1 MNYYIKSLLLLI
13 FSLSVSFGQYAG
25 FKNFEIVESVPIET
39 SFDNPDVRNAYEVWL
54 EMING
59 AKKTLDIEQFYIST
73 EPNEPL
79 EDILRSVI
87 EAGKR
92 GVKVRIV
99 ADAGM
104 YKTYPQTLD
113 MLGKQKNISVR
124 LIDYRKIS
132 GGVQHSKYFIVDGM
146 EVFLGSQNFDW
157 RALKHII
164 ELGFKITDEKAAKIY
179 TDIFEIDWQLSSPD
193 SNEAKRG
200 VVKNKYSVPLQIVEN
215 SDTIKYYPT
224 FSSINHIPDKN
235 LWDETH
241 LINLIDSAKNELFFH
256 VLTYS
261 PISRGKEYYANLD
274 NALRRAAV
282 RGVKVHV
289 MTSDWSKRKP
299 TIDHLKSLAVIP
311 NIEVKMSTIPE
322 WSGGFISHARVDH
335 RKILII
341 DDDRCW
347 LGTSNWEKSYFYA
360 GRNIG
365 VVVQN
370 LKIVKKLKE
379 IYLKSWNG
387 EYSYNIKPEI
397 EYTPPKIGE

>member
-1 MNYYIKSLLLLI
+1 MNYYIKPLILLI

-39 SFDNPDVRNAYEVWL
+39 SFDNPDVRNTHEVWL

-59 AKKTLDIEQFYIST
+59 AKKTLDIEQFYISN

-79 EDILRSVI
+79 EDILQSII

-92 GVKVRIV
+92 GVRVRVI

-104 YKTYPQTLD
+104 YKTYPRTLD

-132 GGVQHSKYFIVDGM
+132 GGVQHSKYFIVDEK

-157 RALKHII
+157 RALKHIF
-164 ELGFKITDEKAAKIY
+164 ELGFRIRDEKAAKIY
-179 TDIFEIDWQLSSPD
+179 TDIFNIDWLLSSPD
-193 SNEAKRG
+193 SNEAKKA
-200 VVKNKYSVPLQIVEN
+200 VVKKKYNVPLQIVEN
-215 SDTIKYYPT
+215 SDTIRYYPT

-241 LINLIDSAKNELFFH
+241 LIKLIDKAKRELFFH

-261 PISRGKEYYANLD
+261 PVSRGKEYYPALD
-274 NALRRAAV
+274 NTLRRAAV

-299 TIDHLKSLAVIP
+299 TIDHLKSLSLVP

-322 WSGGFISHARVDH
+322 WSGGYIPYARVDH

-341 DDDRCW
+341 DEEECW
-347 LGTSNWEKSYFYA
+347 IGSSNWEKSYFYA

-365 VVVQN
+365 IVVQN
-370 LKIVKKLKE
+370 PKIVKKLKE
-379 IYLKSWNG
+379 IYLDSWNG

-397 EYTPPKIGE
+397 EYIPPKIGD

>member
-1 MNYYIKSLLLLI
+1 MNYLIKSLILSI
-13 FSLSVSFGQYAG
+13 FSLSLSLGQYAG
-25 FKNFEIVESVPIET
+25 YKNFEIVETVPIET
-39 SFDNPDVRNAYEVWL
+39 TFDNPDVRNTYEVWL

-79 EDILRSVI
+79 EEILQSI
-87 EAGKR
+87 ISAGKR

-132 GGVQHSKYFIVDGM
+132 GGVQHSKYFIVDGR
-146 EVFLGSQNFDW
+146 EIFLGSQNFDW
-157 RALKHII
+157 RALKHIF
-164 ELGFKITDEKAAKIY
+164 ELGFKITDEEAAKIY
-179 TDIFEIDWQLSSPD
+179 TDIFEIDWRLSSPD
-193 SNEAKRG
+193 STEAKKH
-200 VVKNKYSVPLQIVEN
+200 VISKKYAVPLRIVEN
-215 SDTIKYYPT
+215 SDTIVYYPT

-241 LINLIDSAKNELFFH
+241 LIKLIDGAKKELFFH

-261 PISRGKEYYANLD
+261 PSSRGREYYAALD

-299 TIDHLKSLAVIP
+299 TIDHLKSLSVIP
-311 NIEVKMSTIPE
+311 NIEVKMTTIPV
-322 WSGGFISHARVDH
+322 WSGGFIPFARVDH

-341 DDDRCW
+341 DDSDCW

-370 LKIVKKLKE
+370 FKIVKKLKD
-379 IYLKSWNG
+379 IYLQSWNG
-387 EYSYNIKPEI
+387 EYSYNVKPEI
-397 EYTPPKIGE
+397 EYTPPKIGD